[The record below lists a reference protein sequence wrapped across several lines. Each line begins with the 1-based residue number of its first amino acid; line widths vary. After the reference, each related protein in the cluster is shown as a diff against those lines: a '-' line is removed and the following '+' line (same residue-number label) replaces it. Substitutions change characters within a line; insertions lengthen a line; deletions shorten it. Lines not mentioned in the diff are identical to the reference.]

1 MFTLPSCDQECLTPL
16 PHSAHVFLII
26 TCFHLQV
33 WPALTIMAEFPNTHH
48 STCDQ
53 KPFHESVH
61 RYKTQLLTN
70 LPVCWPVW
78 PLAFGATVIDISAPE
93 RMSPRNRCSY
103 TSKVI
108 GGYLGKGT
116 DILACRKKD
125 YWVKKVERGMTADAP
140 NLGTPFCRGG
150 RRDWK
155 CNFSLGSEWHLILQ
169 WL

>member
-1 MFTLPSCDQECLTPL
+1 
-16 PHSAHVFLII
+16 
-26 TCFHLQV
+26 
-33 WPALTIMAEFPNTHH
+33 
-48 STCDQ
+48 
-53 KPFHESVH
+53 
-61 RYKTQLLTN
+61 
-70 LPVCWPVW
+70 
-78 PLAFGATVIDISAPE
+78 
-93 RMSPRNRCSY
+93 MSPRNRCSY

-155 CNFSLGSEWHLILQ
+155 CNFSLGSE
-169 WL
+169 